1 MDEAMQP
8 AGALLVGLMAAQF
21 VVHAAGWAM
30 TALMQRRADGPEGH
44 FSLFWLALAAALAL
58 QLAPEASLAGALAE
72 GLLLLAALAV
82 HRGLLRFYRQA
93 TPDRVYAAALALAT
107 LALGAAIGGFVP
119 VPAGHAVASLLVALT
134 SLAGAV
140 TCWVNGRTRTRT
152 LSIAAAA
159 AMVAVALGM
168 GARAAVLLTQPAHA
182 MPDLAGA
189 SLLNAAF
196 AIALFF
202 LAGLFNLAQIR
213 LVLGRVLQHLM
224 AQTQR
229 DALTGVANRRGFMLA
244 LDAAHR
250 RAVRDGARYGLLMI
264 DIDHFKRINDSHGH
278 AAGDE
283 ALRGLALQLQHTLRA
298 GDTVGRLGGE
308 EFCLLLPGC
317 DLDGARHLAE
327 RLCRAVAE
335 ANAITVSIGV
345 ALADAAAEN
354 GEQALAR
361 ADAALYRAKNEGRNR
376 VVISGG

>member
-1 MDEAMQP
+1 MDVAMQP

-21 VVHAAGWAM
+21 LVHAAGWAM

-58 QLAPEASLAGALAE
+58 QLAPESSPAGALAE

-82 HRGLLRFYRQA
+82 HRGLLRFYRQEA
-93 TPDRVYAAALALAT
+93 PDRVYAAALALAV
-107 LALGAAIGGFVP
+107 LALGAAAAGLVP
-119 VPAGHAVASLLVALT
+119 VPAGRAVASLLVALT
-134 SLAGAV
+134 ALAGAA
-140 TCWVNGRTRTRT
+140 TCWVNGRARTRT
-152 LSIAAAA
+152 LSIAAGA
-159 AMVAVALGM
+159 AMVAVAIGM
-168 GARAAVLLTQPAHA
+168 GARALLLATQPAHA
-182 MPDLAGA
+182 LPDLAGA

-196 AIALFF
+196 SIALFF

-229 DALTGVANRRGFMLA
+229 DALTGVANRRGFMMA

-250 RAVRDGARYGLLMI
+250 RAVRDGTRYGLLMI
-264 DIDHFKRINDSHGH
+264 DIDHFKRINDSRGH

-283 ALRGLALQLQHTLRA
+283 ALRGLAIQLQHTLRT

-317 DLDGARHLAE
+317 DIAGAHGLAE
-327 RLCRAVAE
+327 RVCRKVAG
-335 ANAITVSIGV
+335 ANSITVSIGV

-354 GEQALAR
+354 AEQALAR

-376 VVISGG
+376 VIVSGG